1 MNQNEIKSI
10 VMLLN
15 EAKESA
21 KMQRELITSD
31 LESYGMDPAK
41 LEELVKSQDDDF
53 KLTDEKVEEYYE
65 AVKLENADDAI
76 ETFQK
81 NEEETVLDGKRA
93 WIEYGINSINDM
105 ISSEED
111 LEELEEEANG
121 EIKSYTDYICSEA
134 YDNHRKKNI
143 ETWKSMIKRET
154 NPAKIAKLKKSIY
167 IVENRY
173 TLEFMFE
180 RLHNEK
186 TSAKE
191 HQALI
196 DSFFNNTRSNY
207 MMERFAEKCKQFGFS
222 HDLYRYLLDIEE
234 RYLEE
239 KYHVF
244 NNFFL
249 FSAMRFIGHCGYEE
263 INEAKEVIQC
273 MLNLVYNRFY
283 SEEVKETFLNT
294 IRSFLDEFMDD
305 TELFNEKNILHPG
318 HPYRIQKKKEKDAAL
333 RARIYEQLTIKGYAN
348 VEEEKESLDAMEIN
362 ELLSYYNEREAEAVA
377 AEEAKKEAEEAASLA
392 EEDSEESDNGE
403 EQLSSGDDGS
413 PVVEE

>member
-21 KMQRELITSD
+21 KMQRELIESD
-31 LESYGMDPAK
+31 LESYGIDSAA
-41 LEELVKSQDDDF
+41 LEELVKSQEDGF
-53 KLTDEKVEEYYE
+53 TLTDEKVEEYYE
-65 AVKLENADDAI
+65 TVKLDGADDAI
-76 ETFQK
+76 EAFQVE
-81 NEEETVLDGKRA
+81 NNTDVLGGKRA
-93 WIEYGINSINDM
+93 WLKYAIDSINDM

-134 YDNHRKKNI
+134 YDKHRMNNI
-143 ETWKSMIKRET
+143 EMWKSMIERET
-154 NPAKIAKLKKSIY
+154 NPVKISKLKKSIY

-173 TLEFMFE
+173 TLAFMFE

-186 TSAKE
+186 TATKE
-191 HQALI
+191 HQAMLE
-196 DSFFNNTRSNY
+196 SFFNNARSNY
-207 MMERFAEKCKQFGFS
+207 MMEKFAAKCDQFGFS
-222 HDLYRYLLDIEE
+222 RDLYRYLLDIEE

-249 FSAMRFIGHCGYEE
+249 FTAMRFIGHCGGEE
-263 INEAKEVIQC
+263 INMAKEVVQC

-294 IRSFLDEFMDD
+294 IRTFLDEFMNDS
-305 TELFNEKNILHPG
+305 EIFNEKNILHPG

-333 RARIYEQLTIKGYAN
+333 RQRIYEMMTEKGYAN
-348 VEEEKESLDAMEIN
+348 VEEEKGSLDAMEIN

-377 AEEAKKEAEEAASLA
+377 AEEDKKEAEEAERLA
-392 EEDSEESDNGE
+392 EEDSEDGE
-403 EQLSSGDDGS
+403 ES
-413 PVVEE
+413 EEDTDINKEVKEIEEN

>member
-21 KMQRELITSD
+21 KMQRELIEGD
-31 LESYGMDPAK
+31 LESYGIDSGA
-41 LEELVKSQDDDF
+41 LEELVKSQEEGF

-65 AVKLENADDAI
+65 KIKLEGADEII
-76 ETFQK
+76 ESFQDESG
-81 NEEETVLDGKRA
+81 NSGKRA
-93 WIEYGINSINDM
+93 WIEYGIASVESM

-111 LEELEEEANG
+111 LEELEDEANG

-134 YDNHRKKNI
+134 YDKHRMQNI
-143 ETWKSMIKRET
+143 EMWKSMIERET

-173 TLEFMFE
+173 TLAFMFE

-186 TSAKE
+186 TASKE
-191 HQALI
+191 HQAML
-196 DSFFNNTRSNY
+196 DSFFNNARSNY
-207 MMERFAEKCKQFGFS
+207 MMEKFADKCEQFGFS
-222 HDLYRYLLDIEE
+222 QDLYRYLLDIEE

-249 FSAMRFIGHCGYEE
+249 FSAMRFIGHCGSEE
-263 INEAKEVIQC
+263 INMAKEVVQC
-273 MLNLVYNRFY
+273 MLNLIYNRFY

-305 TELFNEKNILHPG
+305 TEIFNEKNILHPG

-377 AEEAKKEAEEAASLA
+377 AEEAKKEAEEEAARLA

-413 PVVEE
+413 HDVEE

>member
-41 LEELVKSQDDDF
+41 LEELVKSQTDDF

-81 NEEETVLDGKRA
+81 NDEETVLDGKRA

-143 ETWKSMIKRET
+143 ETWKSMIERET

-207 MMERFAEKCKQFGFS
+207 MMERFDEKCKQFGFS
-222 HDLYRYLLDIEE
+222 QDLYRYLLDIEE

-294 IRSFLDEFMDD
+294 IRSFLDEFMEDS
-305 TELFNEKNILHPG
+305 EMFNEKNILHPG

-348 VEEEKESLDAMEIN
+348 VPEEKESLDAMEIN

-377 AEEAKKEAEEAASLA
+377 AEEDKKEAEEAARLA

-413 PVVEE
+413 HDVEE

>member
-15 EAKESA
+15 EAKKKK

-41 LEELVKSQDDDF
+41 LEELVKSQTDDF

-207 MMERFAEKCKQFGFS
+207 MMERFDEKCKQFGFS

-348 VEEEKESLDAMEIN
+348 VPEEKESLDAMEIN

-377 AEEAKKEAEEAASLA
+377 AEEAKKEAEEAARLA
-392 EEDSEESDNGE
+392 EEDSEDEES
-403 EQLSSGDDGS
+403 LSSEDVESGD
-413 PVVEE
+413 EKI

>member
-21 KMQRELITSD
+21 KMQRELIESD
-31 LESYGMDPAK
+31 LESYGIDSAA
-41 LEELVKSQDDDF
+41 LEELVKSQEDGF
-53 KLTDEKVEEYYE
+53 TLTDEKVEEYYE
-65 AVKLENADDAI
+65 TVKLDGADDAI
-76 ETFQK
+76 EAFQVE
-81 NEEETVLDGKRA
+81 NETDVLGGKRA

-191 HQALI
+191 HRALI

-207 MMERFAEKCKQFGFS
+207 MMERFDEKCKQFGFS
-222 HDLYRYLLDIEE
+222 QDLYRYL
-234 RYLEE
+234 
-239 KYHVF
+239 
-244 NNFFL
+244 
-249 FSAMRFIGHCGYEE
+249 
-263 INEAKEVIQC
+263 
-273 MLNLVYNRFY
+273 
-283 SEEVKETFLNT
+283 
-294 IRSFLDEFMDD
+294 
-305 TELFNEKNILHPG
+305 
-318 HPYRIQKKKEKDAAL
+318 
-333 RARIYEQLTIKGYAN
+333 
-348 VEEEKESLDAMEIN
+348 
-362 ELLSYYNEREAEAVA
+362 
-377 AEEAKKEAEEAASLA
+377 
-392 EEDSEESDNGE
+392 
-403 EQLSSGDDGS
+403 
-413 PVVEE
+413 